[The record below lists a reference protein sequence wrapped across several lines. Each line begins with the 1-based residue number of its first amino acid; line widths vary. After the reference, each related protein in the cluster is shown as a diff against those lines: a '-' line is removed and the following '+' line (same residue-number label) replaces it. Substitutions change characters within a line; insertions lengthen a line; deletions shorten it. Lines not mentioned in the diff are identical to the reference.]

1 MTHAEQVE
9 YLLDTHPRRLSPEER
24 DLARPNME
32 QMLLLM
38 QELNLT
44 FDDLESQ
51 FVTYQRTDE
60 RYN

>member
-32 QMLLLM
+32 QLLLLM

-44 FDDLESQ
+44 FADLELQ
-51 FVTYQRTDE
+51 FATHQRTDE

>member
-9 YLLDTHPRRLSPEER
+9 YLLDTHPRSLSPEER
-24 DLARPNME
+24 DLVRPNME

-44 FDDLESQ
+44 FSDLESQ
-51 FVTYQRTDE
+51 FATHQRTDE